1 MEVFSRLKKKIKHRR
16 LLADDNYGTTKEE
29 RIRKLNQ
36 ARKVAKILNV
46 LGVLIGAAML
56 FFKWNIQIP
65 VAFGMIAPVVFVLIL
80 KRYKGLITLEEKK
93 NSPNPSIIWGLL
105 AVMIAILLRS
115 ILAYDILDFKGIW
128 IPAALV
134 SLCFFA
140 LMAISI
146 VEFKSRKPEQLF
158 GMFIMAMISFGYG
171 FGTIVLLNCEFDQS
185 TPIQYH
191 ATILG
196 RSISGSKSK
205 SYHLE
210 LSPWGPRKEKE
221 EVSVSHTMFNRLNN
235 NEKVNIY
242 LYQGKLK
249 IPWFYV
255 TD

>member
-1 MEVFSRLKKKIKHRR
+1 MEVFSRLKKKIKYRR

-46 LGVLIGAAML
+46 LGVLIGISIL
-56 FFKWNIQIP
+56 YFKGDTRVP
-65 VAFGMIAPVVFVLIL
+65 LTLGMIAPVVFVLIL
-80 KRYKGLITLEEKK
+80 SRYKGLITLREQD
-93 NSPNPSIIWGLL
+93 NSPNPSISWGFFS
-105 AVMIAILLRS
+105 VMFVIFLRATF
-115 ILAYDILDFKGIW
+115 AYDILDLRGVW
-128 IPAALV
+128 MPSAVVAA
-134 SLCFFA
+134 CFFA
-140 LMAISI
+140 LMAICI
-146 VEFKSRKPEQLF
+146 IEFKSRKLEKLL
-158 GMFIMAMISFGYG
+158 GMFVMACISFGYS
-171 FGTIVLLNCEFDQS
+171 FGIIVLLNCEFDQS